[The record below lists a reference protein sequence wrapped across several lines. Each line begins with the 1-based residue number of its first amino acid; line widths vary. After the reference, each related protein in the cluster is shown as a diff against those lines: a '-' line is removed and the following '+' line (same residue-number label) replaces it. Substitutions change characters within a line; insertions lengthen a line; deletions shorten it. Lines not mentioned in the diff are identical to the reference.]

1 MSEKIAIECPVC
13 LDIFKDPR
21 IFKCGHTICKS
32 CIAKSI
38 QNDIVSCPICRKAFS
53 MKSVN
58 KLTKNYS
65 LSNLITEFLNIKA
78 ESKNFESLLA
88 QNEDLKQQIKS
99 LKNYLEISDS
109 KFRIA
114 ENSLT
119 KKKAENEK
127 LYEKIRKLESVSK
140 QDNKCK
146 VHNSIIVKL
155 EMQVDEYK
163 IKISRLLEII
173 RKYGLDNADEMV
185 EIRNEENITENFM
198 ESLKSKKYF
207 NGSFIQESESP
218 KKILM
223 LQDNESNEKNTVN
236 RAFRLPS
243 LPGKRASM
251 NSRLRGSRISLDDVL
266 NMTEINIGSKN

>member
-1 MSEKIAIECPVC
+1 MSDKAVIECPICFEV
-13 LDIFKDPR
+13 FKDPR
-21 IFKCGHTICKS
+21 IFYCGHTICKS
-32 CIAKSI
+32 CIVKSI
-38 QNDIVSCPICRKAFS
+38 QNDIISCPICRKTFP

-65 LSNLITEFLNIKA
+65 LSNLIAEFLNIKA
-78 ESKNFESLLA
+78 ESKNFESLLS
-88 QNEDLKQQIKS
+88 QNEDFKQQIKS

-109 KFRIA
+109 KLRIA

-146 VHNSIIVKL
+146 IHNSIIVKL
-155 EMQVDEYK
+155 EMQVDESK

-173 RKYGLDNADEMV
+173 RKYGLDNVDEMI
-185 EIRNEENITENFM
+185 EIRNEENITENFK
-198 ESLKSKKYF
+198 ESLKSKKNF
-207 NGSFIQESESP
+207 NGSFMQDDESP
-218 KKILM
+218 KKILA
-223 LQDNESNEKNTVN
+223 LQDNESNEKNFVS

-243 LPGKRASM
+243 LPGKRVGV
-251 NSRLRGSRISLDDVL
+251 NSRLIGSRLSFDEVL
-266 NMTEINIGSKN
+266 NMTDINIGNKN